1 MKDKRKARK
10 IVLGILIGYVA
21 IMLIGYLGISFY
33 YSSHFFEG
41 STING
46 IDCSNLTVEEVKEKI
61 IEEIN
66 SYTLKIEERAA
77 RRKPL
82 WLPR

>member
-10 IVLGILIGYVA
+10 IVLGVLIGYVI

-41 STING
+41 SAING
-46 IDCSNLTVEEVKEKI
+46 IDCSNLTVDQVKDKV

-66 SYTLKIEERAA
+66 SYTLKIDVGSFI
-77 RRKPL
+77 
-82 WLPR
+82 